1 MTSLIADVV
10 SEVFDLAVRIISA
23 AVGIV
28 IAVAVFLMHNTIVLP
43 IAVSLIIGLMIYEL
57 LKAASCM
64 EFYPASAAA
73 IVYGMSSPLVFGTKA
88 ADYSICYQLALVF
101 IVFLTY
107 IMKHKTIKFE
117 QITFILAV
125 SLLVPSAMTCTIKT
139 EAISEN
145 HGLALMILGLCGAWI
160 ADSVALGFVAG
171 FTGKEIED
179 GVKAMGVKTDFI
191 QLKNGLSR
199 INVKIKA
206 EQETEINGQ
215 GPDIKKDE
223 LQQMFDK
230 LDKLQSG
237 DCLILA
243 GTIPASLPS
252 DIYEQIMEKL
262 MNRNIDIVVDAT
274 KDLLLNVLKF
284 HPFLIKPNNH
294 ELGEMFGV
302 VLKSDDEIVEY
313 AKKLQ
318 IMGARNVLISMAGDG
333 AILITE
339 TGEVHKIGVPKGTV
353 VNSVGAGDSMVAGFT
368 ASFLKDH
375 DYMEALK
382 RGTAT
387 GSATAFSEGLATA
400 DKVEEL
406 YKQL

>member
-1 MTSLIADVV
+1 
-10 SEVFDLAVRIISA
+10 
-23 AVGIV
+23 
-28 IAVAVFLMHNTIVLP
+28 
-43 IAVSLIIGLMIYEL
+43 MIYTVTFNPALDYVVKMDSLEL
-57 LKAASCM
+57 
-64 EFYPASAAA
+64 
-73 IVYGMSSPLVFGTKA
+73 GMVNRSKS
-88 ADYSICYQLALVF
+88 
-101 IVFLTY
+101 
-107 IMKHKTIKFE
+107 
-117 QITFILAV
+117 
-125 SLLVPSAMTCTIKT
+125 
-139 EAISEN
+139 EAIFYGGKGINVSTVLKN
-145 HGLALMILGLCGAWI
+145 IGV
-160 ADSVALGFVAG
+160 DSVALGFVAG

-284 HPFLIKPNNH
+284 SSIPHQA
-294 ELGEMFGV
+294 E
-302 VLKSDDEIVEY
+302 
-313 AKKLQ
+313 
-318 IMGARNVLISMAGDG
+318 
-333 AILITE
+333 
-339 TGEVHKIGVPKGTV
+339 
-353 VNSVGAGDSMVAGFT
+353 
-368 ASFLKDH
+368 
-375 DYMEALK
+375 
-382 RGTAT
+382 
-387 GSATAFSEGLATA
+387 
-400 DKVEEL
+400 
-406 YKQL
+406 